1 MCLEDYTMTQHPSS
15 LMRRLIAATLIIL
28 SVAVVGVPAL
38 AAPAHDDPVG
48 TVNTPRLNIRS
59 APSASASVV
68 VVVDKGQ
75 GMSLTGRNTA
85 ATWVQ
90 VRLPSGITGWANKF
104 YITTSATIASLP
116 VTGDATPVAA
126 GASALVA
133 TGRLNLR
140 SAPDPYAT
148 VLAIVDKNSTVT
160 LIGRNT
166 SGTWVQ
172 VRTIAGL
179 TGWMKAAYLRYD
191 IVISTLPVTG
201 V

>member
-1 MCLEDYTMTQHPSS
+1 MTQKPSS
-15 LMRRLIAATLIIL
+15 FKRRIVATALVFFC
-28 SVAVVGVPAL
+28 VAVL
-38 AAPAHDDPVG
+38 AAPALAGPALDDPVG
-48 TVNTPRLNIRS
+48 TVNTARLNIRS

-75 GMSLTGRNTA
+75 GVSLFGRNTA

-104 YITTSATIASLP
+104 YITTSATISSLP

-126 GASALVA
+126 GATALVA

-148 VLAIVDKNSTVT
+148 VLAILDKNTSVT

-172 VRTIAGL
+172 VKTTAGL